1 MRAAHEPG
9 DPISGNLLK
18 MKKPTRQTD
27 RHVEA
32 VLAALDVLECFLA
45 KPGLTT
51 LEIMQATGFTRNRV
65 MRLTGTL
72 THRGFLMADSETEAF
87 ITGPKIYALGKVFA
101 RNRVILSLSGPVLRD
116 IALKTRESASL
127 YVREGYERVVL
138 AREEGTHAI
147 RHAISEGQ
155 RMDLYAGA
163 AGKVILAYSP
173 AEVVETVLAKTGLPK
188 RTAATIT
195 DKNRLLKELENI
207 RGQGYAISIGERA
220 ADVCAMAAPVLDHGR
235 ELVGALSI
243 SGPTSR
249 FIPQV
254 RKSYAEL
261 LLAAAMKLS
270 RQLGWTRSGDDKSV
284 RLPGDDQ

>member
-1 MRAAHEPG
+1 
-9 DPISGNLLK
+9 

-27 RHVEA
+27 RHVAA

-45 KPGLTT
+45 KPGLAT

-72 THRGFLMADSETEAF
+72 THRGYLMADPETGIF
-87 ITGPKIYALGKVFA
+87 STGPKIFALGKVFERDRLTLA
-101 RNRVILSLSGPVLRD
+101 LIRPILRD
-116 IALKTRESASL
+116 IALKTGESASL
-127 YVREGYERVVL
+127 YVREGLERVVL

-155 RMDLYAGA
+155 RMDLHAGA

-173 AEVVETVLAKTGLPK
+173 EEVVDAVLAKTGLPK

-195 DKNRLLKELENI
+195 GKNRLLKELDNI
-207 RGQGYAISIGERA
+207 RGQGYAVSIGERA
-220 ADVCAMAAPVLDHGR
+220 ADVCALAVPVFEHGH

-243 SGPTSR
+243 SGPISR
-249 FIPQV
+249 FTPPT
-254 RKSYAEL
+254 RKSHTEL
-261 LLAAAMKLS
+261 LLAAGLKLS
-270 RQLGWTRSGDDKSV
+270 RQLGWV
-284 RLPGDDQ
+284 RPGKDRGRAAAE